1 MSKVKAEMFD
11 ETSVNDIEDAQ
22 ASKAEDNQIAASLA
36 GDCHNQLTGDMVNTF
51 ANQLVEYGEDFAN
64 KLCTAI
70 TFSLQD
76 KYYRSIADIKKTSN
90 TSGTHLHGYINRTYA
105 QLVEVFGEPHFRY
118 IPRAGA
124 EDKIDVEWAFEF
136 PDGRVF
142 TVYNWKNGKAYCG
155 TDGMDVEDMTQWNI
169 GAHKMSSFHDLT
181 ELLDIKL
188 GKGESNATR

>member
-1 MSKVKAEMFD
+1 MSKVKAEMMD
-11 ETSVNDIEDAQ
+11 DTEVNHIEDAQ
-22 ASKAEDNQIAASLA
+22 AAAAEDNQIAANLA
-36 GDCHNQLTGDMVNTF
+36 GDCYNQLTGNMVHTF
-51 ANQLVEYGEDFAN
+51 AQQLVDTDEDLAN
-64 KLCTAI
+64 KITSAI
-70 TFSLQD
+70 TFALQD

-90 TSGTHLHGYINRTYA
+90 TSGTHLHGYIKRTYP

-155 TDGMDVEDMTQWNI
+155 TNGMDVEAMTEWNV
-169 GAHKMSSFHDLT
+169 GAHNMSSFHDLT

-188 GKGESNATR
+188 GKGESNAAR